1 MALKVTLAEDV
12 ASYLEERSLTQNKP
26 FDQVVDEILREV
38 MHSDTSD
45 GDDLS
50 EVKVFSTHH
59 GKLNPALE
67 GESLNQVLDDLY
79 VKDYLDKTRR

>member
-1 MALKVTLAEDV
+1 MALKVTLADDV

-26 FDQVVDEILREV
+26 FDQLVDELLRQA
-38 MHSDTSD
+38 MRSDTSNSD
-45 GDDLS
+45 GLS
-50 EVKVFSTHH
+50 EDKVLYAHH
-59 GKLNPALE
+59 GRINPALE